1 MLCLRA
7 TVAPVGATATNEAE
21 AEVSLAPLSM
31 TTQQAVN
38 EVSQLRLASH
48 AVAVPALASQVRP
61 AIVLPERETRDLIT
75 AAQRYDVSQGGC
87 FSAGPAGIQV
97 WSGPWDGPAGGHGT
111 AVLLGSVDWSYDTP
125 VRHYATVYRAMVTAS
140 GLAAGETTTSMLA
153 RVLALTGLPLE
164 GDRVGIAQAPAR
176 DPFRSR
182 SLPTA

>member
-1 MLCLRA
+1 MGGGQ
-7 TVAPVGATATNEAE
+7 T
-21 AEVSLAPLSM
+21 VSLAPLSM
-31 TTQQAVN
+31 MTQQALGGG
-38 EVSQLRLASH
+38 VSQLRLATN
-48 AVAVPALASQVRP
+48 AIAVPALASQVRP
-61 AIVLPERETRDLIT
+61 AIVLPERETRELIT
-75 AAQRYDVSQGGC
+75 AAQRNDVSQGGC

-97 WSGPWDGPAGGHGT
+97 WSGPWDGAAGGHGS

-164 GDRVGIAQAPAR
+164 GDRVGIATAPAR

-182 SLPTA
+182 GVPTA